1 MTVECP
7 LAGGRRGKQG
17 LLLTSVHTAGAR
29 RWPVVDEALARGD
42 VESGRPLM
50 TDLDAVIGERSLD
63 RTRLDL
69 QSLRPE
75 DCLAVDR
82 ETVL

>member
-1 MTVECP
+1 VTVECP
-7 LAGGRRGKQG
+7 LAWGRRGKQG
-17 LLLTSVHTAGAR
+17 LLLAGIPTAIAR
-29 RWPVVDEALARGD
+29 LRPVVDEALARGNI
-42 VESGRPLM
+42 ESGRSLM
-50 TDLDAVIGERSLD
+50 ADLDAVIGERGLD

-82 ETVL
+82 EIKS